1 MKNQNKDLRKKIF
14 IFFTALIIFI
24 ITAKYMSVMLFS
36 FSGSDVYLNNK
47 SIVERGP
54 ILDRNG
60 RILAIQTR
68 LYSVTAWIP
77 GIINKENT
85 AKILSS
91 ELGIEYSTL
100 LEDLKNRSRF
110 MYIKRK
116 ISPSESE
123 SIQQYIDDGKL
134 PGIGLEPEYGRNYPE
149 KKLASHLIGYTG
161 TDNKGLD
168 GIEYTFD
175 SVLSPL
181 PESSSRRKKIRETY
195 GNQVFLT
202 IDMNIQNFAYQASI
216 EAYKKY
222 DADSVMTIAME
233 ADTGDILAYVSVP
246 EIDPN
251 NFTESSK
258 NERINKPLNFAYEP
272 GSVFK
277 IFSVASAMDLGGID
291 RDTVFHCNGYYELE
305 LENSDP
311 IKIKCLGTH
320 GDITPEKILKYSCNS
335 GAAYSA
341 ETISDDAFYQMLK
354 MFDFG
359 NKTNLPLPGETKGL
373 LRDYRDWSIRS
384 KPTISFGQEISVSAM
399 QMVKAATVFANK
411 GMMLQ
416 PHIIKKVLSH
426 DGKLLDEKTREPIR
440 QVLLPETA
448 DEILGMMLSVS
459 KHDGGTGWRAAVDG
473 VNMSVKTGTAQLLD
487 RETGKYSEKSF
498 ISSCMAIFPQEDPE
512 IILYNVIVNS
522 KKESIYGGVIS
533 APVVG
538 DIADRIVSYRGIPR
552 KGDLV
557 VDHSG
562 RVVPYKT

>member
-277 IFSVASAMDLGGID
+277 IFSVASAMDLGELTGILFS
-291 RDTVFHCNGYYELE
+291 TA
-305 LENSDP
+305 
-311 IKIKCLGTH
+311 T
-320 GDITPEKILKYSCNS
+320 DIMNWNLKT
-335 GAAYSA
+335 A
-341 ETISDDAFYQMLK
+341 
-354 MFDFG
+354 
-359 NKTNLPLPGETKGL
+359 
-373 LRDYRDWSIRS
+373 IR
-384 KPTISFGQEISVSAM
+384 
-399 QMVKAATVFANK
+399 
-411 GMMLQ
+411 
-416 PHIIKKVLSH
+416 
-426 DGKLLDEKTREPIR
+426 
-440 QVLLPETA
+440 
-448 DEILGMMLSVS
+448 
-459 KHDGGTGWRAAVDG
+459 
-473 VNMSVKTGTAQLLD
+473 
-487 RETGKYSEKSF
+487 
-498 ISSCMAIFPQEDPE
+498 
-512 IILYNVIVNS
+512 
-522 KKESIYGGVIS
+522 
-533 APVVG
+533 
-538 DIADRIVSYRGIPR
+538 
-552 KGDLV
+552 
-557 VDHSG
+557 
-562 RVVPYKT
+562 